1 MLAVL
6 AFVVFIIAAIL
17 KLVAKHADWII
28 WLIIIGGILISAHGI
43 WGWGF
48 GPGGRWHRGA

>member
-1 MLAVL
+1 MLAVI
-6 AFVVFIIAAIL
+6 AFVFFVIAGIL
-17 KLVAKHADWII
+17 HLVGKHADWIL
-28 WLIIIGGILISAHGI
+28 WLIIMGGACISAHGI